1 MTKSVLNELCIKK
14 KWLSPKYTTTK
25 YGPDHIPAFHSTVM
39 VNGTT
44 FASESTAR
52 SSKQSKHDVARIAV
66 RELMAAAAAAPEDLM
81 YKSMLKE
88 KIQKKGGC
96 RPSYMTWK
104 TDRVHLPTF
113 LSTVEVEGVAFMG
126 GEARTKKLAQMSAA
140 KFAYTQL
147 MEGKHLRNI
156 CVVSISM

>member
-66 RELMAAAAAAPEDLM
+66 RELMAAAAAARIENM
-81 YKSMLKE
+81 YKSKLQ
-88 KIQKKGGC
+88 IYAQKRNLLLPEYDAEQYGPPHVSQFRC
-96 RPSYMTWK
+96 SVTV
-104 TDRVHLPTF
+104 DRQTYWSEGLSPT
-113 LSTVEVEGVAFMG
+113 VKDAE
-126 GEARTKKLAQMSAA
+126 QSAA
-140 KFAYTQL
+140 KVALQAL
-147 MEGKHLRNI
+147 HPEGNEEVRF
-156 CVVSISM
+156 

>member
-1 MTKSVLNELCIKK
+1 MYKSKLQIYAQKRNLLLPEYDAEQYGPPHVSQFRCSVTVDRQTYWSEG
-14 KWLSPKYTTTK
+14 LSP
-25 YGPDHIPAFHSTVM
+25 TVKD
-39 VNGTT
+39 
-44 FASESTAR
+44 AE
-52 SSKQSKHDVARIAV
+52 QSAAKVALQALHP
-66 RELMAAAAAAPEDLM
+66 EGNEEEDLM